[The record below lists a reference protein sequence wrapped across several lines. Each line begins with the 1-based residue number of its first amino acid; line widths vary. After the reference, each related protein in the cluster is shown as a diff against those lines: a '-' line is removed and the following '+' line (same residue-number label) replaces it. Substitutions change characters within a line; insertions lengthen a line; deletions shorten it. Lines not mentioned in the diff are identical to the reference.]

1 MAASSIEL
9 ENLRAEIE
17 RLTRELDQVSS
28 ENVQSAKYGLVL
40 LEEKQNL
47 QAKCD
52 ELESLYDHTKH
63 ELDITQEALQK
74 FQKTQQVTTKSGI
87 EQEDALLN
95 ESAAMEISLNQ
106 HILELESE
114 TKQLRHELDR
124 VTNERDRMLQE
135 NAEIGRDKSGT
146 EAERARL
153 KAELKDMKY
162 REARMLADY
171 SELEEE
177 NISLQK
183 QVSSLRSSQVEFEG
197 AKHEIR
203 RLSEEI
209 ELLNSQV
216 EELASLKKIA
226 EKQMEDALTA
236 LQVERENKYALK
248 KELDTHINRESMYNI
263 SNLAYSIRGMEESA
277 LNSSDCEE
285 EIPALRDSTLKRL
298 EASLEAETADLK
310 SPDGTKVDLFSEIHL
325 NELKKLEKQLE
336 TMENEKLCLTAN
348 LRDAQQNL
356 DKSQNDVQNFMSKL
370 LVMAAHVDA
379 LHNLK
384 KQIQIEENITV
395 ANNKDKNATE
405 KMNEAIMQYSNWFIL
420 SSKEIDTLRA
430 DLVELQKGL
439 NCSDAMTILR
449 NEITNLKNRLL
460 SVEQKSLDL
469 HSDIQV
475 LTSLSQTAGQSLN
488 TTRSNLIALSDD
500 LAQLYHLVC
509 TVNGETPN
517 RVLLD
522 HKNDDLRLVKLK
534 DDGIKASP
542 YLKYSICQFSFD
554 NDSLTAIQSQ
564 LKSDILISKPHVFE
578 DLQALSDAVEV
589 RKYVDTVSDQIR
601 YLKTAVEHTIELNK
615 DKVVTDTSGVSSGDA
630 KDAKEEI
637 ADLHEQIIKL
647 RSLLSTKREQIA
659 TLRTVLKSNKN
670 TAEVALTN
678 LKSKYE
684 NEKLVVSDTMS
695 KLRNELRILKEDA
708 ATFSSLRAMFAA
720 RCEEYVTQVDELTH
734 QLSAAEEEKKTLN
747 QLLRL
752 AVQQKLGLTQKLE
765 ELEMDREMR
774 HVRRPAVSQRG
785 GGGGGGGGKS
795 AFSRGQPARN
805 SLQNPNSNSN
815 NSNQAFF

>member
-384 KQIQIEENITV
+384 KQIQIEENITAV

-522 HKNDDLRLVKLK
+522 HKNDDL
-534 DDGIKASP
+534 
-542 YLKYSICQFSFD
+542 SFD

>member
-1 MAASSIEL
+1 MATAPEMES
-9 ENLRAEIE
+9 LRSEIE
-17 RLTRELDQVSS
+17 RLTRELDQASS
-28 ENVQSAKYGLVL
+28 ENIQSAQYGLVL

-47 QAKCD
+47 QAKCE
-52 ELESLYDHTKH
+52 ELESMYDHTKH

-106 HILELESE
+106 QIVELENE

-124 VTNERDRMLQE
+124 VTSERDRMLQE

-183 QVSSLRSSQVEFEG
+183 QVSNLRSSQVEFEG

-285 EIPALRDSTLKRL
+285 ENSTLKRL

-356 DKSQNDVQNFMSKL
+356 DKSQNDLQNFMAKL
-370 LVMAAHVDA
+370 MLMAAHVDA

-384 KQIQIEENITV
+384 KQIQIEENITAV
-395 ANNKDKNATE
+395 PNNKDKEMNE
-405 KMNEAIMQYSNWFIL
+405 KLNEAIMKYSSWFTL
-420 SSKEIDTLRA
+420 SAKEIDTLRT
-430 DLVELQKGL
+430 DLAELQKGL
-439 NCSDAMTILR
+439 NCSDAMAVLR
-449 NEITNLKNRLL
+449 NEVTNLKNKLL
-460 SVEQKSLDL
+460 SVEHKSLDL

-475 LTSLSQTAGQSLN
+475 LTALSQTAGQSLS
-488 TTRSNLIALSDD
+488 TTRSNLVTLSDD

-522 HKNDDLRLVKLK
+522 HKNDDL
-534 DDGIKASP
+534 
-542 YLKYSICQFSFD
+542 SFE

-564 LKSDILISKPHVFE
+564 LKSDILTSKPHVFE
-578 DLQALSDAVEV
+578 DLQALSDAVEI

-615 DKVVTDTSGVSSGDA
+615 DKVVTDSSVVSSGDA
-630 KDAKEEI
+630 KEAKEEI

-785 GGGGGGGGKS
+785 GGGGGGTGGGKS

-805 SLQNPNSNSN
+805 SLQNPNNSN
-815 NSNQAFF
+815 NPNQAFF

>member
-1 MAASSIEL
+1 MAAL
-9 ENLRAEIE
+9 NDLDVLRAEIE
-17 RLTRELDQVSS
+17 RLNRELDQASS
-28 ENVQSAKYGLVL
+28 ENIQSAKYGLGL
-40 LEEKQNL
+40 LEEKQSL
-47 QAKCD
+47 QSKCE
-52 ELESLYDHTKH
+52 ELEALYENARH
-63 ELDITQEALQK
+63 ELEITQEALQK

-95 ESAAMEISLNQ
+95 ESAAMETSLNLQ
-106 HILELESE
+106 ILELENE
-114 TKQLRHELDR
+114 TKQLRHELER

-135 NAEIGRDKSGT
+135 NSEIGRDKSGA

-162 REARMLADY
+162 RETRMLSDY

-203 RLSEEI
+203 RLAEEI

-236 LQVERENKYALK
+236 LQIEREQKYALK
-248 KELDTHINRESMYNI
+248 KELDTHINRESLYNL
-263 SNLAYSIRGMEESA
+263 SNMAITAIRKGIDEST
-277 LNSSDCEE
+277 LNSSDCEDE
-285 EIPALRDSTLKRL
+285 QPALKDSTLKRL
-298 EASLEAETADLK
+298 ETLEAETADLK

-336 TMENEKLCLTAN
+336 SIDNEKLSLTAN
-348 LRDAQQNL
+348 LREAQQNL
-356 DKSQNDVQNFMSKL
+356 DKSQNEMQNFMAKIML
-370 LVMAAHVDA
+370 LAAHVDA
-379 LHNLK
+379 LANLK
-384 KQIQIEENITV
+384 KQIASEDKFANV
-395 ANNKDKNATE
+395 SNNKDKVMND
-405 KMNEAIMQYSNWFIL
+405 KLNEAILQYSNWFTL
-420 SSKEIDTLRA
+420 SSKEIDTLKA

-439 NCSDAMTILR
+439 NCSDAMAVLR
-449 NEITNLKNRLL
+449 NEITNLKNKLL
-460 SVEQKSLDL
+460 SSEQKSLDL
-469 HSDIQV
+469 HSDVHV
-475 LTSLSQTAGQSLN
+475 LTTLSQTAGQSLN
-488 TTRSNLIALSDD
+488 STRSNLVSLSDD

-522 HKNDDLRLVKLK
+522 HKNDDL
-534 DDGIKASP
+534 
-542 YLKYSICQFSFD
+542 SFD
-554 NDSLTAIQSQ
+554 NDSLSAIQSQ
-564 LKSDILISKPHVFE
+564 LKSDILTSKPHVFE
-578 DLQALSDAVEV
+578 DLQALSDAVEIK
-589 RKYVDTVSDQIR
+589 KYVDTISDQIK
-601 YLKTAVEHTIELNK
+601 YLKSAVEHTIELNK
-615 DKVVTDTSGVSSGDA
+615 DKVSDVAAGD

-647 RSLLSTKREQIA
+647 KSLLSTKREQIA

-765 ELEMDREMR
+765 DLEMDREMR
-774 HVRRPAVSQRG
+774 HVRRPAMPAR
-785 GGGGGGGGKS
+785 GGGKS
-795 AFSRGQPARN
+795 AFSRGVPARSSN
-805 SLQNPNSNSN
+805 QNPNNSSN
-815 NSNQAFF
+815 NPNQAFF